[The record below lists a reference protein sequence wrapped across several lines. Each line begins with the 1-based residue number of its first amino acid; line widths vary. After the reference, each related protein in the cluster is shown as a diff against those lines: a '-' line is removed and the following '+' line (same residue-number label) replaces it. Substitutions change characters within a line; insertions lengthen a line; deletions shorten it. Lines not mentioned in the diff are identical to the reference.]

1 MGIETLRTKIHKMV
15 NEIEDESALNVLMED
30 AAIYITKKN
39 NSDTDELNA
48 DQWATIEKAQ
58 SQIKNGQ
65 YKTYDEVKQ
74 HFSLWLTK

>member
-1 MGIETLRTKIHKMV
+1 MGIETLRIKIHEMV
-15 NEIEDESALNVLMED
+15 NEIEDESALNILMED
-30 AAIYITKKN
+30 ATLYVSAKN
-39 NSDTDELNA
+39 TPTHDELNTN
-48 DQWATIEKAQ
+48 QWATIEKAQ